1 MIKNEFQYTNSQICI
16 YPILA
21 DATKGR
27 DRYMRKAECD
37 KSRRR
42 RAGHIPNLLRVKR
55 KNCGRRNPAI
65 SRKTC
70 DTSQMLLCTKTA
82 WQLSVA

>member
-27 DRYMRKAECD
+27 DRYMRKNLNKGE
-37 KSRRR
+37 